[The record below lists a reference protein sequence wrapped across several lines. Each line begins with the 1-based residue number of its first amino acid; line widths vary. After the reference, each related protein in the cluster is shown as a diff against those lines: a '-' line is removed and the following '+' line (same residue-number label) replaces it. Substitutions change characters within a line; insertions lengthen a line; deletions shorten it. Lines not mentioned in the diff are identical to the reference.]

1 MGRRD
6 IRSGGRDSG
15 LQPIITGKEGFGYRP
30 RPASVFRRPP
40 TLPARASVAE
50 RALPFPAENSCMVTG
65 AMPIALPEQQTST
78 NTRVA
83 SLWNVVLL
91 NDDDHSYDYVIE
103 MLGRLFGTDAET
115 AFLRACELDNTDRV
129 IVATTSKERA
139 ELKQEQIHAYGPD
152 PRLPKCVGS
161 MSAQIEP
168 AV

>member
-1 MGRRD
+1 M
-6 IRSGGRDSG
+6 
-15 LQPIITGKEGFGYRP
+15 
-30 RPASVFRRPP
+30 
-40 TLPARASVAE
+40 VA
-50 RALPFPAENSCMVTG
+50 MT
-65 AMPIALPEQQTST
+65 IALPDQQTST
-78 NTRVA
+78 VTRVA

-152 PRLPKCVGS
+152 PRLPKCAGS
-161 MSAQIEP
+161 MSAVIEP